1 MPPVVDLDFAPITE
15 VMPPGAYTASG
26 PTGQQ
31 RQKYRHDPATVANRV
46 LAVARGMAPADVAPT
61 VEHVPGVER
70 VRENTDVFAGTATA
84 PQDP

>member
-1 MPPVVDLDFAPITE
+1 MVDLDFAPITE

-31 RQKYRHDPATVANRV
+31 RQKYRHDPATVANHV

-61 VEHVPGVER
+61 VKHVPGVGR
-70 VRENTDVFAGTATA
+70 ARENTDVSAGPATT